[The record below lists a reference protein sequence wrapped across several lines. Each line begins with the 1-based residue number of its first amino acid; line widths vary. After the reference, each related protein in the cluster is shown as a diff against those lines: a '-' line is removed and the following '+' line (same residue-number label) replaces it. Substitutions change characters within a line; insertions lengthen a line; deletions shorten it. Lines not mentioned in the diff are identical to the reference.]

1 MKSSF
6 SLFSLCWLA
15 AMTGPLIHAADDK
28 RAANTV
34 ILDEV
39 GVRNLHIQTVP
50 VEEQTFERTVFA
62 IGRVEEIPA
71 NRSVLSSRVAG
82 RVLELNAF
90 VGDNVKAGDV
100 LAVVESRH
108 PGNPPPRI
116 PLKASRSGLVI
127 ESHVRLG
134 EPVGPDKELMDISDR
149 SEFWAVARIPEQEAS
164 AVTNGTPARIR
175 IPAIGGKPIEAT
187 LFRYGVSADRHSG
200 TVDGIFVLKNTGGLL
215 RPGMRAEFSI
225 VTAKR
230 SNVLAV
236 PKEAIQG
243 DATKRQVFVKDFD
256 IPNAFVRS
264 PVELGEQNDRFV
276 EIVRGVFPG
285 DEVVTR
291 GSYPLSFAGGG
302 SGPSLKE
309 ALDAAHGHEHNEDG
323 SEMTGDQKAADD
335 GHEGHDHGPEEG
347 VSGPLN
353 LYLQIYAGVMTLIAI
368 VLAQLLWNR
377 RKKATT

>member
-1 MKSSF
+1 
-6 SLFSLCWLA
+6 
-15 AMTGPLIHAADDK
+15 MTGPLIHAADDK

-50 VEEQTFERTVFA
+50 VEERTFERTVFA

-200 TVDGIFVLKNTGGLL
+200 TVDGIFVLKNTDGLL

-323 SEMTGDQKAADD
+323 SEVTPEQKAAQEAEHSHD
-335 GHEGHDHGPEEG
+335 GSGNHGPKG
-347 VSGPLN
+347 VLDTV
-353 LYLQIYAGVMTLIAI
+353 IRIWAVIATVMA
-368 VLAQLLWNR
+368 LLWLQGLF
-377 RKKATT
+377 RKRNQKTSQA